1 MKLSD
6 YVFLFLEN
14 KGVKRVFVLTG
25 GGAMHLDDSLGRS
38 GRIEYTCF
46 LHEQALAIAAEAS
59 GQFANFPGVGLVTSG
74 PGATNTVTAVTAAY
88 FDSTPLV
95 MISGQC
101 KRQDLKGDSG
111 VRQMGSQEVDIVS
124 MVSGITKYA
133 VTVIEPATIRFHLEK
148 AWHLAT
154 TGRMGPVWLDIP
166 LDVQAAAVDESSL
179 EGFVP
184 EGEAKH
190 FPAAAQIAEV
200 AALLA
205 AAKRPLVLAG
215 NGIKLAGAEADF
227 RRLIESLGIP
237 AVLTWK
243 AVDFL
248 DHSHPLNFGS
258 PGIIGCRTANFLVQ
272 NCDLLLVI
280 GSRLEPS
287 ITAFNS
293 AGFAPH
299 AKLVMV
305 DIDEAEIRKTRRADV
320 PVVADAGE
328 FLRALAGAWAS
339 RPLEEEAGK
348 MPALPSSRQ
357 AWLSYARDLKAR
369 YPVVLEAY
377 RKPGENIDLYIFT
390 DALSDQLAPDDAI
403 TPESSGAAGEIIYQA
418 IRVKEGQKIKNAAGL
433 GSMGFGLPYAIG
445 ACLATGKRTVLI
457 NGDGAFQLNIQE
469 LQTLARLGLPVKMFI
484 LDNDG
489 YASIRATQRNL
500 FGGFYVGSGTGSGL
514 TMPDIAAV
522 AQAYRIRTERAGTYD
537 DLAGAIARTLAG
549 SDPALCVIRVSQV
562 QVTAPRVQSMKTP
575 EGSMISKP
583 LEDMWPYLT
592 PEELRGNMIALDK
605 D

>member
-6 YVFLFLEN
+6 YVFEFLAD
-14 KGVKRVFVLTG
+14 KGVKRAFVLTG
-25 GGAMHLDDSLGRS
+25 GGAMHLNDSLGRS

-46 LHEQALAIAAEAS
+46 LHEQALAIAAEAA

-88 FDSTPLV
+88 FDSTPV
-95 MISGQC
+95 FMISGQC
-101 KRQDLKGDSG
+101 KRQDLKADSG
-111 VRQMGSQEVDIVS
+111 VRQMGSQEVDIVL

-133 VTVIEPATIRFHLEK
+133 VTILEPESIRFHLEK

-166 LDVQAAAVDESSL
+166 LDVQAATIEPSSL

-184 EGEAKH
+184 ERDRP
-190 FPAAAQIAEV
+190 PAPSPAQFSEV

-205 AAKRPLVLAG
+205 AARRPLILAG
-215 NGIKLAGAEADF
+215 NGIKLAGAVDEFA
-227 RRLIESLGIP
+227 RLIESGEIP
-237 AVLTWK
+237 VVLTWK

-258 PGIIGCRTANFLVQ
+258 PGIIGCRAANFLVQ

-299 AKLVMV
+299 ATLVMV
-305 DIDEAEIRKTRRADV
+305 DIDEAEIRKIRRADV

-328 FLRALAGAWAS
+328 FLRALLGARAS
-339 RPLEEEAGK
+339 RPHDEEAGR

-357 AWLSYARDLKAR
+357 AWLAYARDLKAR
-369 YPVVLEAY
+369 YPVVLEEY
-377 RKPGENIDLYIFT
+377 RRPGESIDLYIFT
-390 DALSDQLAPDDAI
+390 DVLSDQLTSDDAI
-403 TPESSGAAGEIIYQA
+403 TPESSGAAGEITYQA
-418 IRVKEGQKIKNAAGL
+418 IRVKKGQLIKNAAGL

-445 ACLATGKRTVLI
+445 ACLTTGKRTILI

-469 LQTLARLGLPVKMFI
+469 LQTLSRLGLPVKMFI

-500 FGGFYVGSGTGSGL
+500 FGGFYVGSGTSSGL
-514 TMPDIAAV
+514 TMPDTAAIAS
-522 AQAYRIRTERAGTYD
+522 AYGIRTERAETYE
-537 DLAGAIARTLAG
+537 DLSGAIARTLAG
-549 SDPALCVIRVSQV
+549 GDPALCVIRVSEV

-583 LEDMWPYLT
+583 LEDMWPYLP
-592 PEELRGNMIALDK
+592 PEELRANMIALKK

>member
-6 YVFLFLEN
+6 YVFHFLEG

-38 GRIEYTCF
+38 ERIEYTCF

-59 GQFANFPGVGLVTSG
+59 GQFTNFPGVGLVTSG

-88 FDSTPLV
+88 FDSTPVV

-124 MVSGITKYA
+124 MVSGVTKYA

-166 LDVQAAAVDESSL
+166 LDVQAAAIDESSL

-184 EGEAKH
+184 ADRAKH
-190 FPAAAQIAEV
+190 SPADAQIADV

-227 RRLIESLGIP
+227 RRLIEPLGIP

-299 AKLVMV
+299 ARLVMV

-328 FLRALAGAWAS
+328 FLRALVACLPTAFNDLS
-339 RPLEEEAGK
+339 R
-348 MPALPSSRQ
+348 
-357 AWLSYARDLKAR
+357 WFDYARGLKAR
-369 YPVVLEAY
+369 YPVVLEEY
-377 RKPGENIDLYIFT
+377 RKPGENIDLYVFT

-469 LQTLARLGLPVKMFI
+469 LQTLSRLGLPVKMFI

-522 AQAYRIRTERAGTYD
+522 AGAYRIRTEHAETYE
-537 DLAGAIARTLAG
+537 DLAGAIGRTLAG

-575 EGSMISKP
+575 EGGMISKP
-583 LEDMWPYLT
+583 LEDMWPYLA

>member
-6 YVFLFLEN
+6 YVFHFLEG

-38 GRIEYTCF
+38 ERIEYTCF

-59 GQFANFPGVGLVTSG
+59 GQFTNFPGVGLVTSG

-88 FDSTPLV
+88 FDSTPVV

-124 MVSGITKYA
+124 MVSGVTKYA

-166 LDVQAAAVDESSL
+166 LDVQAAAIDESSL

-184 EGEAKH
+184 ESNVKH
-190 FPAAAQIAEV
+190 SPTVEQASKV

-205 AAKRPLVLAG
+205 TAKRPLVLAG
-215 NGIKLAGAEADF
+215 NGIKLAGAEAEF

-299 AKLVMV
+299 ARLVMV

-328 FLRALAGAWAS
+328 FLRALVACLPTAFNDLS
-339 RPLEEEAGK
+339 R
-348 MPALPSSRQ
+348 
-357 AWLSYARDLKAR
+357 WLDYARGLKVR
-369 YPVVLEAY
+369 YPVVLEEY
-377 RKPGENIDLYIFT
+377 RKPGENIDLYVFT

-469 LQTLARLGLPVKMFI
+469 LQTLSRLGLPVKMFI

-522 AQAYRIRTERAGTYD
+522 SGAYRIRTEHAETYE
-537 DLAGAIARTLAG
+537 DLAGAIGRTLAG

-575 EGSMISKP
+575 EGGMISKP
-583 LEDMWPYLT
+583 LEDMWPYLA

>member
-6 YVFLFLEN
+6 YVFHFLES

-38 GRIEYTCF
+38 ERIEYTCF
-46 LHEQALAIAAEAS
+46 LHEQALAIAAEAT
-59 GQFANFPGVGLVTSG
+59 GQFTNFPGVGLVTSG

-88 FDSTPLV
+88 FDSTPVIML
-95 MISGQC
+95 SGQC
-101 KRQDLKGDSG
+101 KRPDLKGDSG

-166 LDVQAAAVDESSL
+166 LDVQAAAVDEASL

-184 EGEAKH
+184 ECDSNCS
-190 FPAAAQIAEV
+190 PTAAQIAEV

-205 AAKRPLVLAG
+205 TAKRPLVLAG

-299 AKLVMV
+299 AELVMV

-320 PVVADAGE
+320 LVVADAGE
-328 FLRALAGAWAS
+328 FLRSLTGAWAS
-339 RPLEEEAGK
+339 RPHEEKAGK

-369 YPVVLEAY
+369 YPVVLEEY
-377 RKPGENIDLYIFT
+377 RKPGENIDLYVFT
-390 DALSDQLAPDDAI
+390 DALSDQLAADDAI

-469 LQTLARLGLPVKMFI
+469 LQTLSRLGLPVKMFI

-500 FGGFYVGSGTGSGL
+500 FGGYYVGSGTGSGL
-514 TMPDIAAV
+514 TMPNIAAV
-522 AQAYRIRTERAGTYD
+522 ARAYRIRTEHAETYE
-537 DLAGAIARTLAG
+537 DLAGAIGRTLAG

-575 EGSMISKP
+575 EGGMISKP
-583 LEDMWPYLT
+583 LEDMWPYLA

>member
-6 YVFLFLEN
+6 YVIHFLED

-38 GRIEYTCF
+38 ERIEYTCF

-59 GQFANFPGVGLVTSG
+59 GQFMNFPGVGLVTSG

-88 FDSTPLV
+88 FDSTPVIML
-95 MISGQC
+95 SGQC

-124 MVSGITKYA
+124 MVSGVTKYA
-133 VTVIEPATIRFHLEK
+133 ATVIEPATIRFHLEK

-184 EGEAKH
+184 EDSANH
-190 FPAAAQIAEV
+190 SPTDVQISEV

-227 RRLIESLGIP
+227 RRIIESLGIP

-248 DHSHPLNFGS
+248 DYSHPLNFGS

-293 AGFAPH
+293 TGFAPH

-305 DIDEAEIRKTRRADV
+305 DVDEAEIRKTRRADV
-320 PVVADAGE
+320 PIVADAGE
-328 FLRALAGAWAS
+328 FLRALLGAWAA
-339 RPLEEEAGK
+339 RPHEEEAGK

-357 AWLSYARDLKAR
+357 AWMSYARDLKAR
-369 YPVVLEAY
+369 YPVVLEEY

-445 ACLATGKRTVLI
+445 ACLATGKRTILI

-469 LQTLARLGLPVKMFI
+469 LQTLASLGLPVKMFI
-484 LDNDG
+484 LENDG

-500 FGGFYVGSGTGSGL
+500 FDGFYVGSGTHSGL
-514 TMPDIAAV
+514 AMPDIQALAG
-522 AQAYRIRTERAGTYD
+522 AYRIRTERADTYA
-537 DLAGAIARTLAG
+537 DLPGAISRTLAG
-549 SDPALCVIRVSQV
+549 NDPALCLIRVSQF

-583 LEDMWPYLT
+583 LEDMWPYL
-592 PEELRGNMIALDK
+592 PHEELSENMIATYGH
-605 D
+605 

>member
-6 YVFLFLEN
+6 HVFDFLAD

-38 GRIEYTCF
+38 ARIEYTCF

-88 FDSTPLV
+88 FDSTPV
-95 MISGQC
+95 FMVSGQC
-101 KRQDLKGDSG
+101 KRADLKGDSG
-111 VRQMGSQEVDIVS
+111 VRQRGSQEVDIVS
-124 MVSGITKYA
+124 MVSGVTKYA
-133 VTVIEPATIRFHLEK
+133 VTILEPDSIRFHLEK

-154 TGRMGPVWLDIP
+154 SGRMGPVWLDIP
-166 LDVQAAAVDESSL
+166 LDVQAATIEPDSL

-184 EGEAKH
+184 GCGRPLA
-190 FPAAAQIAEV
+190 PSAAQVSEV
-200 AALLA
+200 ASLLA
-205 AAKRPLVLAG
+205 AARRPLILAG
-215 NGIKLAGAEADF
+215 NGIKLAGAVEEF
-227 RRLIESLGIP
+227 SRLIESREIP

-305 DIDEAEIRKTRRADV
+305 DIDEAEIRKIRRTDV

-328 FLRALAGAWAS
+328 FLRALA
-339 RPLEEEAGK
+339 
-348 MPALPSSRQ
+348 ALPHPAPNDRSR
-357 AWLSYARDLKAR
+357 WLSYARDLKAR
-369 YPVVLEAY
+369 YPVVLEEY
-377 RKPGENIDLYIFT
+377 RKPGESIDLYVFT
-390 DALSDQLAPDDAI
+390 DLLSDHLTSDDVI
-403 TPESSGAAGEIIYQA
+403 TPESSGAAGEITYQA
-418 IRVKEGQKIKNAAGL
+418 IRVKKGQQIKNAAGL

-445 ACLATGKRTVLI
+445 ACLTTGKRTILI

-500 FGGFYVGSGTGSGL
+500 FDGFYVGSGTASGL
-514 TMPDIAAV
+514 TMPDVAAIAR
-522 AQAYRIRTERAGTYD
+522 AYGIRAERADTCEE
-537 DLAGAIARTLAG
+537 LPAAIARTLKG
-549 SDPALCVIRVSQV
+549 GDPALCLIRVSQV

-583 LEDMWPYLT
+583 LEDMWPYL
-592 PEELRGNMIALDK
+592 PPDELRANMIALDIEEFSIC
-605 D
+605 

>member
-6 YVFLFLEN
+6 YVFHFLEG

-38 GRIEYTCF
+38 ERIEYTCF

-59 GQFANFPGVGLVTSG
+59 GQFTNFPGVGLVTSG

-88 FDSTPLV
+88 FDSTPVV

-124 MVSGITKYA
+124 MVSGVTKYA

-166 LDVQAAAVDESSL
+166 LDVQAAAIDESSL

-184 EGEAKH
+184 ESNVKH
-190 FPAAAQIAEV
+190 SPTVEQASKV

-205 AAKRPLVLAG
+205 TAKRPLVLAG

-299 AKLVMV
+299 ARLVMV

-328 FLRALAGAWAS
+328 FLRALVACLPTAFNDLS
-339 RPLEEEAGK
+339 R
-348 MPALPSSRQ
+348 
-357 AWLSYARDLKAR
+357 WLDYARGLKVR
-369 YPVVLEAY
+369 YPVVLEEY
-377 RKPGENIDLYIFT
+377 RKPGENIDLYVFT

-469 LQTLARLGLPVKMFI
+469 LQTLSRLGLPVKMFI

-522 AQAYRIRTERAGTYD
+522 AGAYRIRTEHAETYE
-537 DLAGAIARTLAG
+537 DLAGAIGRTLAG

-575 EGSMISKP
+575 EGGMISKP
-583 LEDMWPYLT
+583 LEDMWPYLA